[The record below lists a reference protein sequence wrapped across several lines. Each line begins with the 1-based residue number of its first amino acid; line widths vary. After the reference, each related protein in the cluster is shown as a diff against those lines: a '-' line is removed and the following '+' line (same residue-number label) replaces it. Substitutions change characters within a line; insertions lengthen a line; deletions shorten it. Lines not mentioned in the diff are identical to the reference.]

1 MVQTDLNSDNFCGF
15 NQSASPMF
23 WVLDPIQTNVQF
35 NAGETGVFTGVGL
48 HTPQEVIDVSSMIVA
63 GGRDNLLT
71 NCTPPVPSL
80 PTKGF
85 ASDDSIRGIGPPL
98 PTQGLSDAGAETQPI
113 LGAQFNRREGFGN
126 LETLEGPQG
135 PQGPQVTDSQRI
147 HNNLQ
152 RQQQNI
158 ENRKNNYSGLI
169 KADGTIVKRITDR
182 SGFLQPQTT
191 SFKRSAMDYDTVDW
205 QAGFAGNGG
214 NLHID
219 PQNLTNVIER
229 MWLER
234 GGLDQN
240 QLIKQSQEQFVPNT
254 GKGPMGKG
262 EQTCKKIRQPYNI
275 RDPFGLP
282 TGPNGEVIPIKHS
295 RPFNALDVA
304 SVGGSSPLLDQ
315 DNRIPFN
322 YNAMYSNGGCNKIS
336 FLKDNIMCNDKH
348 PDNDL
353 TGVNAFSFS
362 NDIPPAGLHNP
373 PMHVENSV
381 RNNLIN
387 NPVLT
392 H

>member
-1 MVQTDLNSDNFCGF
+1 MVQTDLKSDNFCGF
-15 NQSASPMF
+15 NGAAAPMF
-23 WVLDPIQTNVQF
+23 WVLDPIQNNVQF

-48 HTPQEVIDVSSMIVA
+48 HTPAEVIGVSSMIVG

-71 NCTPPVPSL
+71 NCIPPVPSL
-80 PTKGF
+80 HAKGF

-98 PTQGLSDAGAETQPI
+98 TTQGLSDAGAERQP
-113 LGAQFNRREGFGN
+113 LQGAVFTRKEGFGN
-126 LETLEGPQG
+126 LETLEGTSC
-135 PQGPQVTDSQRI
+135 TDSQRI
-147 HNNLQ
+147 HNNIQ

-158 ENRKNNYSGLI
+158 ETSKKNYSGLI

-191 SFKRSAMDYDTVDW
+191 TFKRSAMDYDTVDW

-214 NLHID
+214 NLHTD

-240 QLIKQSQEQFVPNT
+240 QLIKQSQEPFVPNT
-254 GKGPMGKG
+254 GHGPMGKG

-275 RDPFGLP
+275 RYPFGLP
-282 TGPNGEVIPIKHS
+282 TGTNGEVIPIKHS

-304 SVGGSSPLLDQ
+304 SVGVSSPLLDQ

-348 PDNDL
+348 QNNDL
-353 TGVNAFSFS
+353 TGVNSFSFS

-373 PMHVENSV
+373 PIHVENYV
-381 RNNLIN
+381 HNNIIN